1 MTQWSTKLTGV
12 RIQFFMRITFLA
24 TTETNKFNLMN
35 SISIPSW
42 IAGNILRKIS
52 YRFGVVTTTTVFSD
66 AASALHSAAGE
77 AYPFDLL
84 IFIPI
89 SCWVTSNIFRELAHL
104 FVFVTPTAFFGLW
117 AILGA
122 AGETYS
128 FGLSLCVSISSWITG
143 NIFRKIKQGL
153 GRVAAVTHLLTSTFY
168 TLSGVAYK
176 LAEVLNSLT
185 AGFAIIAPGAATHYL
200 LYDFSGMA
208 TKVF

>member
-1 MTQWSTKLTGV
+1 M
-12 RIQFFMRITFLA
+12 
-24 TTETNKFNLMN
+24 ETNKFNLMN

-42 IAGNILRKIS
+42 IDGNILRKIS
-52 YRFGVVTTTTVFSD
+52 YRFGVVTTTTLFSD
-66 AASALHSAAGE
+66 AASALPSAAGE

-89 SCWVTSNIFRELAHL
+89 SCWVMSNIFRELAHL
-104 FVFVTPTAFFGLW
+104 FVFVTPTAFFGRCLW

-128 FGLSLCVSISSWITG
+128 FGLSLCVSISSCIIG

-176 LAEVLNSLT
+176 LAEVLNTLT
-185 AGFAIIAPGAATHYL
+185 AGFAITAPGAATHCL